1 MNSSDKR
8 PQPGDVFIWAF
19 RAIKGVPPSIGI
31 VLQHVHR
38 DVYDVLVDDRV
49 YTDSIVDQDEILR
62 PPASDIK
69 RC

>member
-8 PQPGDVFIWAF
+8 LQPGDVFIWAF
-19 RAIKGVPPSIGI
+19 KGVLPSIGI

-38 DVYDVLVDDRV
+38 NVYDVLVDDRV

-62 PPASDIK
+62 PPVSKCK